1 MYKLEFAAGVV
12 KEMKKLGFVAQ
23 NMILDKLEVFAGKP
37 ELFTSDIKALKGKF
51 AGKFRLRIRNYRVIY
66 QQNNEVFTILIV
78 RAGIAKMF
86 TNDSNILRRRI

>member
-23 NMILDKLEVFAGKP
+23 NMILDKLELFAGKA
-37 ELFTSDIKALKGKF
+37 ELFKSDIKALKGKF

-66 QQNNEVFTILIV
+66 QQDNNVLTILIV
-78 RAGIAKMF
+78 RVGHRK
-86 TNDSNILRRRI
+86 DVYK

>member
-23 NMILDKLEVFAGKP
+23 NMILDKLEVFAEKP
-37 ELFTSDIKALKGKF
+37 ELFKSDIKALKGKF

-78 RAGIAKMF
+78 RVGHRK
-86 TNDSNILRRRI
+86 NVYK